1 MSLTVVGS
9 PFFSLVNH
17 TTDRLVG
24 MWESRVLCEI
34 SKSLWKPLFGFHRDG
49 ISTAVFVVAFR
60 ARDRNSG
67 EAVPLPAFR
76 SSFLAPPTRSFLIHR
91 GVVSLTRQSPPLGTA
106 SPGSLRG
113 LGLGIDGRRRPVPE
127 ALMGPLVIV
136 QLDNTTPIGLSLE
149 ASYIRGI
156 HGAGALSRCTRF

>member
-1 MSLTVVGS
+1 M
-9 PFFSLVNH
+9 N
-17 TTDRLVG
+17 DRLVG

-34 SKSLWKPLFGFHRDG
+34 PKSLWKPLLGFHRDV
-49 ISTAVFVVAFR
+49 ISTAVFAVAFP

-67 EAVPLPAFR
+67 DAVPLPASR

-91 GVVSLTRQSPPLGTA
+91 RSNRSQSRSPQLGDCATVT
-106 SPGSLRG
+106 LRG

-136 QLDNTTPIGLSLE
+136 EAEVPSQLDARL
-149 ASYIRGI
+149 A
-156 HGAGALSRCTRF
+156 H